1 MFSTTVLNTL
11 ALVLL
16 TLVRT
21 SAAVS
26 MSLNCTV
33 GVASASVKDA
43 SSSVKAC
50 IQGGEDDCKLPNVDY
65 SNYTLSCKTEG
76 GQIYEPTKTFKCKDG
91 ANTTSITQ
99 QYVTC
104 VGSSCITDE
113 FSDFVDEYVQNYT
126 ANVQNYTAS
135 VLNVTGIE
143 CAEKFSG
150 AKKVFGFAAS
160 TMMIAGSM
168 MMAL

>member
-1 MFSTTVLNTL
+1 MFSTTGLNTL

-26 MSLNCTV
+26 MNFNCTV
-33 GVASASVKDA
+33 GVASAAVEDTST
-43 SSSVKAC
+43 SVKAC
-50 IQGGEDDCKLPNVDY
+50 IQGGKDDCELPNVNY
-65 SNYTLSCKTEG
+65 SSYKLSCETEG
-76 GQIYEPTKTFKCKDG
+76 GQVYEPTKTFKCKDG

-99 QYVTC
+99 KYVTC

-113 FSDFVDEYVQNYT
+113 SDFVDEYVQNYT
-126 ANVQNYTAS
+126 AEVQNYTAS
-135 VLNVTGIE
+135 VLNVDGIE
-143 CAEKFSG
+143 CAEEFSG

-160 TMMIAGSM
+160 TMMIAGST